1 MRKKIFK
8 TLLIVGVLALLMS
21 VTAFAEEEITTD
33 MWTLAKSL
41 ITKVYTQIL
50 GISTVLAGL
59 MSAVA
64 VIGAKMS
71 GNQQKV
77 DRSWDWLKRIW
88 LAWAIINGI
97 GGFISFIDP
106 IFTDYHMNTETEK
119 TALNFLLNAH
129 LL

>member
-8 TLLIVGVLALLMS
+8 ILLTVGILALLMS
-21 VTAFAEEEITTD
+21 VTAFAEEKISAD

-106 IFTDYHMNTETEK
+106 IFMDYHMKTETEG
-119 TALNFLLNAH
+119 TALNFLLNAR